1 VRCMPRLKLLLAAFV
16 LIAVSAPALV
26 GCGPTGPEWV
36 ESGGT
41 YTTGSLATLYSKA
54 DISKLAS
61 QTPTDVAKLRHDALT
76 GLRQRGSAAAAA
88 ADLITKTL
96 PTDTRGVPVYVEQA
110 TVGGQPA
117 VIVIE
122 ATGRANGPLSTKR
135 LWAISD
141 KGAVLFVGNH

>member
-1 VRCMPRLKLLLAAFV
+1 VRRMPRLMLLLTVIALV
-16 LIAVSAPALV
+16 AVSAPALV
-26 GCGPTGPEWV
+26 GCGPTGPQWV
-36 ESGGT
+36 EHGGT

-76 GLRQRGSAAAAA
+76 GLRERDAAAAAA

-96 PTDTRGVPVYVEQA
+96 PSDTRGVPVYVEKA

-117 VIVIE
+117 VVVIE
-122 ATGRANGPLSTKR
+122 ATGRANGPLGTKR
-135 LWAISD
+135 LWAISEE
-141 KGAVLFVGNH
+141 GAVLFVGNH